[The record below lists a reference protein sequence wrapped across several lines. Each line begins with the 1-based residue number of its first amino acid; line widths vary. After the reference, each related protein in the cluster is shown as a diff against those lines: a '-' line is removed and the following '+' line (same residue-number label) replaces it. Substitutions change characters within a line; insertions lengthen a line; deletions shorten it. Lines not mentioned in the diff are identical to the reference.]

1 MIRKSLPP
9 ILITVFGILGL
20 IWILAM
26 SSSLPSTAQEGA
38 VLDEQTLTHIA
49 IEAAQFYGLK
59 SEPEILFSEYVLA
72 REFGPT
78 MARSDVHR
86 EPDMKVYVLSLKG
99 EFEPGKSG
107 GFRAIIPG
115 QDPSIADRYA
125 PEGFTFAINARTGYI
140 MFERT
145 APETSLSA
153 MTTDLDRIVYDMM
166 SREKWEPIVDNK
178 PFEGLAP
185 TPFPWTVTQIAPEST
200 ADLIPLPPAP

>member
-78 MARSDVHR
+78 MIGSDVQR
-86 EPDMKVYVLSLKG
+86 EPDMLVYVLSLKG

-107 GFRAIIPG
+107 PVFVPPG

-125 PEGFTFAINARTGYI
+125 PEGFTFAINARTGFI

-145 APETSLSA
+145 RPETSLSA
-153 MTTDLDRIVYDMM
+153 MTTDHERAAYDMM

-178 PFEGLAP
+178 PFEGPAP